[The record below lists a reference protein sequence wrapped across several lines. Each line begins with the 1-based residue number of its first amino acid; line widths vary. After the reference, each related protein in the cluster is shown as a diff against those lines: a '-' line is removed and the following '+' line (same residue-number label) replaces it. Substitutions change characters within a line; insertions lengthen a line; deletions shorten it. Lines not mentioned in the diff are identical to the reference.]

1 MQSRR
6 GFVKSFLGTT
16 ATLALA
22 RKFAKASAQKAAL
35 ATAQFRESG
44 TNAKLLIHPLRNN
57 VSMISGSGGNVLVL
71 PGPEGKLVV
80 DSGLATSSVQMAK
93 PIHRLQQQW
102 QHQRHARRHPRDCSA
117 DRPIHHRRL
126 WSRTCRKPR

>member
-71 PGPEGKLVV
+71 PGGPTA
-80 DSGLATSSVQMAK
+80 S
-93 PIHRLQQQW
+93 W
-102 QHQRHARRHPRDCSA
+102 
-117 DRPIHHRRL
+117 
-126 WSRTCRKPR
+126 W